1 MTFSAD
7 LDLIIDAAREAGALA
22 MQLRR
27 LGLEVEYKPGNSPL
41 TNADL
46 AADALLTERL
56 RSARPDYGWL
66 SEETADNTE
75 RLTRDR
81 LFVVDPIDGTRA
93 FVKGRPWWSV
103 CIAVVEADRPVAAV
117 VFAPDLDEI
126 YTAQVQG
133 GAYLN
138 GKPIEASQTAQVEGC
153 GMVGDEVMF
162 KHPSWPTPWPTM
174 RIEPRNSTAYRMCL
188 VASGAFDATI
198 AMGPKSDWDIAAAEL
213 IATEAKA
220 HCTDHKGRPFAYN
233 RPNPQQRSMVCAAPR
248 LAPLILERVSPIG

>member
-1 MTFSAD
+1 VTFSAD

-22 MQLRR
+22 LRLR
-27 LGLEVEYKPGNSPL
+27 SAGLEVAYKPGNSPL

-46 AADALLTERL
+46 AADAQLKERL

-81 LFVVDPIDGTRA
+81 IFVVDPIDGTRA

-126 YTAQVQG
+126 YTAQSRG

-153 GMVGDEVMF
+153 SMVGDEVMF
-162 KHPSWPTPWPTM
+162 QHPSWPTPWPNM

-213 IATEAKA
+213 IATESKA
-220 HCTDHKGRPFAYN
+220 HCSDHKGRPFVYN